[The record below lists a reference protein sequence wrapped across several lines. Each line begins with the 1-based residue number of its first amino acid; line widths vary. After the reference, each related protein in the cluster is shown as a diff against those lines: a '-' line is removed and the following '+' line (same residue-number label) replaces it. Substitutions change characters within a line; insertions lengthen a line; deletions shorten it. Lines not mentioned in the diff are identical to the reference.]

1 MRYLLVLAAFI
12 AALALPLL
20 APAPVN
26 AGDLPRSCPEGY
38 SGPVPIFVYQNG
50 EFPKGK
56 AREAAAQDVN
66 HDELVCYKFR
76 GKNGITFADNIVV
89 YVGP

>member
-26 AGDLPRSCPEGY
+26 AGNGQSPNCPDGY
-38 SGPVPIFVYQNG
+38 SGPVPIFVFQNG

-66 HDELVCYKFR
+66 HNELVCYKLR
-76 GKNGITFADNIVV
+76 GQGGNGRTFTDDIVID
-89 YVGP
+89 